1 MTRSMW
7 SLLYLVVS
15 YTNHVYI
22 WAYIY
27 ISREFIHIETQSL
40 AHLTCDFKCT
50 ILWHVRFTHTLQ
62 VICFHLTT
70 LETYPFSCSFFFL
83 TLFTQN
89 ISKRLRKQLVDSLRV
104 QQKHKGGLPDL
115 LMCRAVLATES
126 ADMARLDGFFSVGTF
141 MKWMAWKKS
150 QPKSADGHPKLCF
163 ASFQVTWFPKFGW
176 CCVISVARIHCVKIL
191 YGHFKITTVETW
203 DFQWIYISGSFD
215 VRWRCWQRM
224 GLTSEE

>member
-1 MTRSMW
+1 MG
-7 SLLYLVVS
+7 
-15 YTNHVYI
+15 I
-22 WAYIY
+22 YIY
-27 ISREFIHIETQSL
+27 FKRIHSYWNSKPRTSNLWLQVHDSL
-40 AHLTCDFKCT
+40 ARKIHSHIASYLFSPHNTWD
-50 ILWHVRFTHTLQ
+50 I
-62 VICFHLTT
+62 
-70 LETYPFSCSFFFL
+70 PFFMFVFFFL